1 MADLSKTENSFYPI
15 SPEKKSMLA
24 EEALL
29 TKQKEQEELKNQR
42 EKSANDALI
51 AKALVN
57 KSPAVIF
64 PEAA

>member
-1 MADLSKTENSFYPI
+1 MKFFSSTENSFYPI

-29 TKQKEQEELKNQR
+29 AKQQEQEALKNHN
-42 EKSANDALI
+42 EKAANDALI
-51 AKALVN
+51 AKALL
-57 KSPAVIF
+57 KKQSAVIF